1 MIPRSNQA
9 RKKLLTYMHL
19 RESVMDTYLK
29 VLDLQ
34 SEDISCSNADKLT
47 VHVRMEQELVDR
59 LEGLQKVISALNNDS
74 STVEN
79 TPQLREEVRE
89 EQQLQQRLT
98 RSFNKKCETALEKN
112 HTNQENLTA
121 ELGVLTH
128 NLENI
133 RRFQTRTGRGD
144 AAPKT
149 RFIDIQG

>member
-1 MIPRSNQA
+1 MIPQSNPA

-34 SEDISCSNADKLT
+34 SEDITCSNADTLT
-47 VHVRMEQELVDR
+47 IHVQMEQELVDR
-59 LEGLQKVISALNNDS
+59 LEGLQKVISALHNDS
-74 STVEN
+74 AAVESS
-79 TPQLREEVRE
+79 PQLRE
-89 EQQLQQRLT
+89 EQQLQQRLNQ
-98 RSFNKKCETALEKN
+98 SFNEKCETALEKN

-144 AAPKT
+144 AAPKS